1 MALIWV
7 VPRCPLTPGFSTSE
21 VRMYYVEKQTC
32 RKTGTERQG
41 EPGWYF
47 FLFLFFIP
55 MAREKGVNGEKRKQ
69 GEKETRETSRR
80 RCTWWPLLP
89 CSANTGQLLSHLD
102 PRF

>member
-47 FLFLFFIP
+47 FLFFFFYP
-55 MAREKGVNGEKRKQ
+55 NGKRKGSEW
-69 GEKETRETSRR
+69 GEKETRRKGNKGNLKKEMRLVA
-80 RCTWWPLLP
+80 PAALL
-89 CSANTGQLLSHLD
+89 C
-102 PRF
+102 